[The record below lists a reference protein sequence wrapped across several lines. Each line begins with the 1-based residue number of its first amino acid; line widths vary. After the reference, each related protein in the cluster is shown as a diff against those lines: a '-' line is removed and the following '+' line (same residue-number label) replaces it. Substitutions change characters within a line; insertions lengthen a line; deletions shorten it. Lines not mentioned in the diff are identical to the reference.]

1 MKGLLCM
8 TSFSQGNALQ
18 WTSNQKWLTQSFFLS
33 RSPYSLCLTAHWK
46 CLLVKSVWILDLL
59 HKRIHQWW
67 VCGYYQCLQTS
78 LKLLSVLIPPPPL
91 LITTPNCSSF
101 TVHSS
106 PLTSHFS
113 LPSLTFHN
121 PPLPLPH
128 SSPLTSHSS
137 LPSLTFH
144 NSPLPLPHS
153 SLLTPAGVLLSVI
166 GRVKFWTTYIF
177 LSTKN
182 YCVMHV
188 QCSLYTDSRKELQ
201 DGSDKWTMRGW
212 GWGRRR
218 GDMEVHCAANSWG
231 RWLFEDGVWSRK
243 ETIGEFTSVN
253 RLVLNQCKGRNWPHF
268 EVCSVC
274 GWSQADIQWCRHQT
288 TSKTYSWFVS
298 LWRICTVD
306 NCM

>member
-1 MKGLLCM
+1 
-8 TSFSQGNALQ
+8 
-18 WTSNQKWLTQSFFLS
+18 
-33 RSPYSLCLTAHWK
+33 
-46 CLLVKSVWILDLL
+46 
-59 HKRIHQWW
+59 
-67 VCGYYQCLQTS
+67 
-78 LKLLSVLIPPPPL
+78 
-91 LITTPNCSSF
+91 
-101 TVHSS
+101 
-106 PLTSHFS
+106 
-113 LPSLTFHN
+113 
-121 PPLPLPH
+121 
-128 SSPLTSHSS
+128 
-137 LPSLTFH
+137 
-144 NSPLPLPHS
+144 
-153 SLLTPAGVLLSVI
+153 
-166 GRVKFWTTYIF
+166 
-177 LSTKN
+177 
-182 YCVMHV
+182 MHV
-188 QCSLYTDSRKELQ
+188 QCSLYTDLRKELQ

-306 NCM
+306 NCMQKEKVCWKPNLLFVKCFPDLLGFTDTLLVLVEVSGFQSVVKIRFEWQSPQQE

>member
-1 MKGLLCM
+1 MKGLLCV

-144 NSPLPLPHS
+144 NSPLPLPIS
-153 SLLTPAGVLLSVI
+153 SLLTPTGVLPFLT
-166 GRVKFWTTYIF
+166 FHNPPLAPPPLLTTHLPLFTTIPYF
-177 LSTKN
+177 SQLTPPPPPLLTAHPCWRTSKCNRTSQVLN
-182 YCVMHV
+182 YVHL
-188 QCSLYTDSRKELQ
+188 SLYKELL
-201 DGSDKWTMRGW
+201 
-212 GWGRRR
+212 
-218 GDMEVHCAANSWG
+218 CNA
-231 RWLFEDGVWSRK
+231 
-243 ETIGEFTSVN
+243 
-253 RLVLNQCKGRNWPHF
+253 
-268 EVCSVC
+268 
-274 GWSQADIQWCRHQT
+274 
-288 TSKTYSWFVS
+288 
-298 LWRICTVD
+298 CTVQLIYWLEEGVAGW
-306 NCM
+306 